1 MKPEVQHYIRDLV
14 HFVKQNKPQVCIESD
29 IRENTLAVRLI
40 LMLTKSFQSRICSD
54 LIIQI
59 FFMQNSFENTNCD
72 QQSWEQ
78 TGHHHD
84 FTAPY
89 RQIESHYST
98 QQNIQDSISHT
109 MSYNNDILNSPH
121 TISSQ
126 TSQHYDNDTYSDYTI
141 AQSPQPSQI
150 MTSFQASTSSPSPV
164 TPRRSPRKHTQS
176 NQDFRKVK
184 LMFQLKIIL
193 NYQYS

>member
-29 IRENTLAVRLI
+29 IRENALAVRLI

-121 TISSQ
+121 TISSR
-126 TSQHYDNDTYSDYTI
+126 TSQYYDDTFRLHNCTISSAISDNDIIPSLHLIIITGYSSTI
-141 AQSPQPSQI
+141 TQETHTEQPRLS
-150 MTSFQASTSSPSPV
+150 
-164 TPRRSPRKHTQS
+164 
-176 NQDFRKVK
+176 
-184 LMFQLKIIL
+184 
-193 NYQYS
+193 

>member
-1 MKPEVQHYIRDLV
+1 MFRPNNIDIFHVELIWEHQLWPAELGADWTSPWLHSTLQTNWVALQH
-14 HFVKQNKPQVCIESD
+14 
-29 IRENTLAVRLI
+29 T
-40 LMLTKSFQSRICSD
+40 TKH
-54 LIIQI
+54 
-59 FFMQNSFENTNCD
+59 T
-72 QQSWEQ
+72 
-78 TGHHHD
+78 H
-84 FTAPY
+84 
-89 RQIESHYST
+89 
-98 QQNIQDSISHT
+98 ISHT

-126 TSQHYDNDTYSDYTI
+126 TSQYYDDTYSDYTI

-184 LMFQLKIIL
+184 LIFQLKIIL

>member
-29 IRENTLAVRLI
+29 IREKALAVRLI

-98 QQNIQDSISHT
+98 QQNIHTYHTPCHTTMIFSTLHIQYLVKHHNTMTTHIQITQLHNLLSH
-109 MSYNNDILNSPH
+109 L
-121 TISSQ
+121 
-126 TSQHYDNDTYSDYTI
+126 
-141 AQSPQPSQI
+141 
-150 MTSFQASTSSPSPV
+150 
-164 TPRRSPRKHTQS
+164 R
-176 NQDFRKVK
+176 
-184 LMFQLKIIL
+184 
-193 NYQYS
+193 